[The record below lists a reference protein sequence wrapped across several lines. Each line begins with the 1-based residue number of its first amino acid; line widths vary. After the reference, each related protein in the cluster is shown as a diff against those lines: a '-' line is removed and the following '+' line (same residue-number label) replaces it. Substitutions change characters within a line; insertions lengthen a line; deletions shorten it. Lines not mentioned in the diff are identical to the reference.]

1 MNSNDTSVFPITGH
15 DVKVYDEGSAVIVRF
30 PFLSHSMQK
39 VSEADPGRHYVLT
52 INQAVA
58 FNEALAQAIL
68 HLQLIGLQSA
78 EERSRH

>member
-1 MNSNDTSVFPITGH
+1 MKNNETPIFPITGH

-52 INQAVA
+52 MKQAVA
-58 FNEALAQAIL
+58 FKEALTQAIL
-68 HLQLIGLQSA
+68 HLQFVGVQSPKGLDQ
-78 EERSRH
+78 H